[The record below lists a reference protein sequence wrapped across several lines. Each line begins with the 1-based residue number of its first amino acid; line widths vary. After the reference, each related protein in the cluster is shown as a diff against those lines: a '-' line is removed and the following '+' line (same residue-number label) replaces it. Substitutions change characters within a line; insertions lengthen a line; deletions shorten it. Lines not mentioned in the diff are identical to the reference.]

1 MKAKENLHKLY
12 TGWVIFEAKL
22 MIYIKK
28 QQTIDERYTAYFKIF
43 PMLT

>member
-22 MIYIKK
+22 MIHIKK
-28 QQTIDERYTAYFKIF
+28 NSRLLMKSIQLILKYF
-43 PMLT
+43 LC